1 MEDIEIKESPTT
13 PEVNLKFSVGKFEI
27 KGVSIP
33 EDTEEFY
40 APILEAIQT
49 YIRDERPEKIQM
61 VFKLIY
67 VNTSTSAIL
76 GRIIKIFENTND
88 PNLQVNIQ
96 WYYEQEDEDMKDL
109 GEDFSSFSEIKFEM
123 IPCEEII

>member
-1 MEDIEIKESPTT
+1 MEDIIIKESPTT
-13 PEVNLKFSVGKFEI
+13 PEVHLSFEEGNFEI

-40 APILEAIQT
+40 APILEAIESF
-49 YIRDERPEKIQM
+49 ISNDKPEKIQM
-61 VFKLIY
+61 AFKLIY

-76 GRIIKIFENTND
+76 GKIIKLLEVQKDSFRE
-88 PNLQVNIQ
+88 VVIQ

-109 GEDFSSFSEIKFEM
+109 GEDFHSFSDIKFEM